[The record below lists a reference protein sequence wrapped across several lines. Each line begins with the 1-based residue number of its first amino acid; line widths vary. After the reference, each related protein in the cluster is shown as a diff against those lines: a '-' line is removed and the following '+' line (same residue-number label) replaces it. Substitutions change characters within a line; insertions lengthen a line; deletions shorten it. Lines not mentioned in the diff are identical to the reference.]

1 MTVPK
6 LKKCCTKRGPFL
18 IFYEEPFKNKLKSSS
33 CCLSLANTQLDSIAN
48 LVKSCLKFFVHRD
61 NSFIILPG
69 LVAGEDEEVTSA
81 YLGNF
86 TLGENPYP
94 EVNISDT
101 GISTERANL
110 SDNGEALLLV
120 ERKLIS
126 CLQEV
131 IQEGF
136 HFGS

>member
-1 MTVPK
+1 
-6 LKKCCTKRGPFL
+6 L
-18 IFYEEPFKNKLKSSS
+18 FKEKNI
-33 CCLSLANTQLDSIAN
+33 SIY
-48 LVKSCLKFFVHRD
+48 
-61 NSFIILPG
+61 LPG
-69 LVAGEDEEVTSA
+69 LAAGEDEEVTSA

-101 GISTERANL
+101 GISTERANF

-136 HFGS
+136 LFGS

>member
-1 MTVPK
+1 
-6 LKKCCTKRGPFL
+6 
-18 IFYEEPFKNKLKSSS
+18 
-33 CCLSLANTQLDSIAN
+33 
-48 LVKSCLKFFVHRD
+48 LKFFVHREY
-61 NSFIILPG
+61 SFTILPG
-69 LVAGEDEEVTSA
+69 LAAGEDEEVNSS

-101 GISTERANL
+101 GISTERAN
-110 SDNGEALLLV
+110 SSVNGEELLLV

-136 HFGS
+136 LFGSQKTRGGGR